1 MVGKQWIIPF
11 SSIAS
16 CLFLDLGAA
25 FLPSLPQPSGE
36 YKFEFEFEFVHHRVV
51 HHLVDDQPTHPGI
64 NEKGR
69 KLVRTDIVIVHT
81 DIVIVHAPEI
91 QRE

>member
-1 MVGKQWIIPF
+1 MNHSVLI
-11 SSIAS
+11 
-16 CLFLDLGAA
+16 DRV
-25 FLPSLPQPSGE
+25 
-36 YKFEFEFEFVHHRVV
+36 VHHRVV